1 MRVRIALAALGAL
14 TLGGCGGNGDG
25 GNQQASASVDGEGG
39 VGGAG
44 GATAK
49 TQIRPG
55 QWEMRTEVKAITG
68 PGVPA
73 GAADAA
79 KAQNTT
85 VTTCISEE
93 QAKNSDATTF
103 TGKQNPN
110 CTAEGFEANGGRIS
124 GTMTCKGEN
133 GQPGVWMAM
142 NGTFAAERYDLDMK
156 MKVGGPAQGMTVETR
171 TSGRRIGECPAGT
184 KA

>member
-14 TLGGCGGNGDG
+14 ALGGCGGNGDG
-25 GNQQASASVDGEGG
+25 GDQQASASVDGEGG
-39 VGGAG
+39 AG
-44 GATAK
+44 DATAK

-85 VTTCISEE
+85 ILTCISEE
-93 QAKNSDATTF
+93 QARNSDAKIF
-103 TGKQNPN
+103 TGKQDPN
-110 CTAEGFEANGGRIS
+110 CTSEGFEANDGRIS
-124 GTMTCKGEN
+124 GTMTCKGQN
-133 GQPGVWMAM
+133 GQPGVSMAM

-156 MKVGGPAQGMTVETR
+156 MEMGGPAQGMTVETK